1 MTKEEFV
8 HNAMLKLA
16 SNPAIVSV
24 DEQGEKYIDGYWLA
38 QVANEMAEAADN
50 HGALFEIERDAD
62 RIVAHLRTLVMLLQG
77 NFDL

>member
-8 HNAMLKLA
+8 HNAMLNLA

-38 QVANEMAEAADN
+38 HVANEMAEAAYN
-50 HGALFEIERDAD
+50 HGALFELERDVD
-62 RIVAHLRTLVMLLQG
+62 RVVGTLTDISNAIAG
-77 NFDL
+77 EF